1 MSIWVGHIARVG
13 LMRNVQ
19 NYNTKVAETERKT
32 PLEGNGSR
40 GEEILQGKL
49 CK

>member
-1 MSIWVGHIARVG
+1 MG

-19 NYNTKVAETERKT
+19 NYDTNVAETERKT
-32 PLEGNGSR
+32 PIERNGSR
-40 GEEILQGKL
+40 REEILQGKL